1 MEQGT
6 AARGDDSGN
15 GVPEEDREIGRRVR
29 AIRTRRGLS
38 IAVVADFAKI
48 SKGQLSKL
56 ENGQKA
62 WIKRGL
68 IEDVAEALGC
78 SPIDLTGMPSVAPD
92 RRVVVAASA
101 IPGLTAA
108 LHDTTLDDV
117 PDVPTRPLAELVE
130 LADRAVAAAD
140 QVRYEVVSGSVLGD
154 LVTELHVLAA
164 HGAGDER
171 RQALAALVSA
181 CIVARSLAGTLGHG
195 ELAVAATRRGWDA
208 ARRIERDDLAGLMAM
223 GRAISLNRI
232 GARHRAKVVLGEA
245 LAHAEQVPGPSKDD
259 TSSAEA
265 RGMLHLAA
273 AHLSARDGR
282 LGDVDTHL
290 GEADALARYTGERN
304 FMRYHFGPANVG
316 AWRLAVAVESDRGPE
331 VAEQLAPVID
341 LGVLGSADR
350 VASVHFDLARG
361 FAQAGGSRDGEAM
374 RYLDRADRLA
384 PVRVRQDPIAAELA
398 ADLRRRARKRVWVLD
413 SLCNRL
419 GVA

>member
-1 MEQGT
+1 
-6 AARGDDSGN
+6 
-15 GVPEEDREIGRRVR
+15 
-29 AIRTRRGLS
+29 
-38 IAVVADFAKI
+38 
-48 SKGQLSKL
+48 
-56 ENGQKA
+56 
-62 WIKRGL
+62 
-68 IEDVAEALGC
+68 
-78 SPIDLTGMPSVAPD
+78 
-92 RRVVVAASA
+92 
-101 IPGLTAA
+101 
-108 LHDTTLDDV
+108 
-117 PDVPTRPLAELVE
+117 
-130 LADRAVAAAD
+130 
-140 QVRYEVVSGSVLGD
+140 
-154 LVTELHVLAA
+154 
-164 HGAGDER
+164 
-171 RQALAALVSA
+171 
-181 CIVARSLAGTLGHG
+181 
-195 ELAVAATRRGWDA
+195 
-208 ARRIERDDLAGLMAM
+208 
-223 GRAISLNRI
+223 
-232 GARHRAKVVLGEA
+232 
-245 LAHAEQVPGPSKDD
+245 
-259 TSSAEA
+259 
-265 RGMLHLAA
+265 MLHLAA